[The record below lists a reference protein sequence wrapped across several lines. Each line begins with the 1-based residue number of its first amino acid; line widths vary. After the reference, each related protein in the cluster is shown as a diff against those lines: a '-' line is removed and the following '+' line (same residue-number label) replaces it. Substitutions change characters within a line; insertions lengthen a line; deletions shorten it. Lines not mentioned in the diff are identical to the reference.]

1 MAFSKPSARPLSI
14 AGIAPSTAPP
24 NQNVGLA
31 SQIGSPAIN
40 KFRQTAQMAQQAAI
54 APKAPKA
61 PKAPIRRLR
70 VTRPRFGTVSPV
82 KLPPPPP
89 QY

>member
-1 MAFSKPSARPLSI
+1 MPFKPSARPLSV
-14 AGIAPSTAPP
+14 AGIRPSTAPNNP
-24 NQNVGLA
+24 NVGLA

-40 KFRQTAQMAQQAAI
+40 QIRHTAQMAQAAAL

-61 PKAPIRRLR
+61 PRAPIRRLR
-70 VTRPRFGTVSPV
+70 VKRPKFGSVSPV
-82 KLPPPPP
+82 SLPPPPP